1 MGTKG
6 QYKFSLRKK
15 LALFITILAIITY
28 STSAFFMYILYPVIE
43 SKIAISSV
51 IFNIVTL
58 VLGIFWSGFLGF
70 LAAGFI
76 IKPLKRLEQSALKAA
91 HGDISQDAEVS
102 KSDDEIKS
110 LGLAFNHMLFNLRD
124 MVQSIENNFN
134 KTNETV
140 KRISA
145 ESDNALEQTLAI
157 SNSVGE
163 IAGGAEMSAQSVQ
176 ASAESVEE
184 SMNIALSVEKKAN
197 MSKSISGQMSEK
209 LIETNTVVR
218 SLVDGMMELAVE
230 NTHSLKSV
238 QNLEIHSKE
247 IEEVLKLVGEIASQ
261 TNLLALNASIEAARA
276 GEHGA
281 GFSVVAEEVRRLAD
295 ESGKAVD
302 GIAEIIRNMQTEV
315 KNVVTQITNQ
325 VENAQEKAETGKKT
339 NLIFNEMNETTN
351 KMIDATADITE
362 LIHKQKQQIYETTQ
376 QSQEVAAIAEETAAG
391 AQQVTN
397 IADNQTALIRKVDGL
412 ALELQAHAE
421 ELQQTICRFQIK
433 E

>member
-1 MGTKG
+1 MGTKVH
-6 QYKFSLRKK
+6 YKFSLRKK

-28 STSAFFMYILYPVIE
+28 STSAFCMYIVYPAME
-43 SKIAISSV
+43 SKLAINSV
-51 IFNIVTL
+51 IFNIATL
-58 VLGIFWSGFLGF
+58 LLGVFWSGFLAF
-70 LAAGFI
+70 LAAGLI

-91 HGDISQDAEVS
+91 HGDISQDVEVS

-110 LGLAFNHMLFNLRD
+110 LGLAFNHMLYNLRE

-134 KTNETV
+134 KTNKTV
-140 KRISA
+140 KMISS

-157 SNSVGE
+157 SSSVGE
-163 IAGGAEMSAQSVQ
+163 IAGGAEVSAQSVQ

-184 SMNIALSVEKKAN
+184 SMNIALTVEEKAN
-197 MSKSISGQMSEK
+197 MSKMISEQMTEK
-209 LIETNTVVR
+209 LVQTNKVVH
-218 SLVDGMMELAVE
+218 SLVDGMKDLAVE
-230 NTHSLKSV
+230 NTNSLKSV
-238 QNLEIHSKE
+238 QNLEVHSKE

-295 ESGKAVD
+295 ESGKAVE

-315 KNVVTQITNQ
+315 KNVVVQITKQ
-325 VENAQEKAETGKKT
+325 VENAQEKAKTGEKT
-339 NLIFNEMNETTN
+339 NLIFNEMNETTT
-351 KMIDATADITE
+351 KMAYATADITE

-397 IADNQTALIRKVDGL
+397 IAENQTALIRKVDSL